1 MANLA
6 AQVLAR
12 ELAKL
17 PSAERG
23 WFLHQLAD
31 QVFAGIIVVEGV
43 AQAREK
49 AEMVLEAIEVQ
60 GPRFGPLK
68 GLGR

>member
-31 QVFAGIIVVEGV
+31 QVFAAIIVIEG
-43 AQAREK
+43 AAAATEK
-49 AEMVLEAIEVQ
+49 AYMLADAIVQ
-60 GPRFGPLK
+60 QGEGFGETK
-68 GLGR
+68 K